1 MEALR
6 YIPHY
11 NLEDYQ
17 RWEGEWEL
25 IEGLPYDMS
34 PSPKRKHQRL
44 GNRLV
49 HALNLVIG
57 DSDSVCSDC
66 EVYYELDWIIS
77 DSTVVRP
84 DIMVVCGSFT
94 DDFLRFPPA
103 LIVEIVSPHTA
114 IKDNT
119 VKHDLYAQNGVRHYI
134 IIDPET
140 GKIKAFRLIEGNY
153 RESGGT
159 DFDLADGCSLTLDME
174 ALAKME

>member
-11 NLEDYQ
+11 TLEDYQ

-25 IEGLPYDMS
+25 IGGMPYDMS

-44 GNRLV
+44 GNKVL
-49 HALNLVIG
+49 HALNIAL
-57 DSDSVCSDC
+57 SESATVCKDC
-66 EVYYELDWIIS
+66 EVYYELDWIIN

-103 LIVEIVSPHTA
+103 LIVEILSPFTA

-119 VKHDLYAQNGVRHYI
+119 VKYDIYARHGVRHYV

-140 GKIKAFRLIEGNY
+140 GRVKAFRLKDGHY
-153 RESGGT
+153 TESDGER
-159 DFDLADGCSLTLDME
+159 FDLTDDCTLRLDLK
-174 ALAKME
+174 ALAKVE